1 MLPSLSKGGKHT
13 DGTLV
18 DGEFHGFQEML
29 CSLYSIQWNIFRWH
43 DIPEQLHPGRMSRD
57 PAKPIL
63 GGAQFGFTLSW

>member
-1 MLPSLSKGGKHT
+1 MA
-13 DGTLV
+13 
-18 DGEFHGFQEML
+18 
-29 CSLYSIQWNIFRWH
+29 WH